1 MAIVKKFKDLLDLDD
16 IDVLIDEEGVSKHI
30 IVSDMPE
37 SLPQGRSSFLIETS
51 PFMKSGVEIQMD
63 FIDSEGGSIYTEPVS
78 DYLEGNRL
86 NVLEP
91 T

>member
-37 SLPQGRSSFLIETS
+37 S
-51 PFMKSGVEIQMD
+51 
-63 FIDSEGGSIYTEPVS
+63 
-78 DYLEGNRL
+78 
-86 NVLEP
+86 
-91 T
+91 